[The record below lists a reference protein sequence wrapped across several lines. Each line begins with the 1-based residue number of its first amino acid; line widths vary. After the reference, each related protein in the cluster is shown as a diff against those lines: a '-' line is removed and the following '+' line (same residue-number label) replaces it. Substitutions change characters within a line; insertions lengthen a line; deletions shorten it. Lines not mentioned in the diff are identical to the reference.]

1 MIDAPPG
8 HHPDDIHDSDG
19 DVSIIPNTEDLFEEQ
34 HTKENVEVRS
44 KINLLSTIVDIQHIW
59 KHCDIALWSL
69 LQDIMQTP
77 ILSNQ
82 YLLLVAQL
90 VPYTQMYSQCGT
102 GLQEPI
108 QQNSQHKETLC
119 LLHLTVLQCLNS
131 MENHNNSPAIQTN
144 GDIGVDGIMELDP
157 SPMENDNASKSG
169 DHKNSSTGTMCYD
182 LVPSYLIPSDHMISA
197 FQQQG
202 HQAFP
207 LVKLKDNF
215 TNALGDTYHSLLP
228 MVPICLDHTFAQN
241 PDLHSHTALFDHFQP
256 CHAFQQQSLLRS
268 SIWGDIIS
276 MTSLPMNQYSFM
288 DEDLGLTTDKS
299 NFVSCCFGCEHS
311 YGKMENIHMRVYGHN
326 IVLSLFHPS
335 LEEIQYCFQ

>member
-1 MIDAPPG
+1 
-8 HHPDDIHDSDG
+8 
-19 DVSIIPNTEDLFEEQ
+19 
-34 HTKENVEVRS
+34 
-44 KINLLSTIVDIQHIW
+44 
-59 KHCDIALWSL
+59 
-69 LQDIMQTP
+69 
-77 ILSNQ
+77 
-82 YLLLVAQL
+82 
-90 VPYTQMYSQCGT
+90 
-102 GLQEPI
+102 
-108 QQNSQHKETLC
+108 
-119 LLHLTVLQCLNS
+119 
-131 MENHNNSPAIQTN
+131 
-144 GDIGVDGIMELDP
+144 
-157 SPMENDNASKSG
+157 
-169 DHKNSSTGTMCYD
+169 
-182 LVPSYLIPSDHMISA
+182 MISA